1 MSAPPGRGGP
11 DGSCQARAVQRPLG
25 IVSVAF
31 RPTPLAEAAERARTL
46 GFSHID
52 TSVDFMDE
60 VVALPIGDVCSPRVP
75 RAGCTWLAPI
85 LRDEGSF
92 DFTVRRLRETPGAR
106 LEVGPGSVAGSV
118 AMTRAL
124 VDAVPGLRLCVDT
137 GHVAAW
143 GEDAIDLLDLA
154 AVVQL
159 RQAAPG
165 LSQLHVDDPRG
176 VVDFRAVL
184 QRLDDLAFDGLVS
197 VEYFNLPELGWPLD
211 DPVGFCVDL
220 AGYVRGL

>member
-1 MSAPPGRGGP
+1 
-11 DGSCQARAVQRPLG
+11 VQRPLG
-25 IVSVAF
+25 IVHVAF
-31 RPTPLAEAAERARTL
+31 RPAPLAEAAARAAAL
-46 GFSHID
+46 GFAHID
-52 TSVDFMDE
+52 TAVDSLGE

-75 RAGCTWLAPI
+75 REGCTWLAPL
-85 LRDEGSF
+85 LRDESSF

-118 AMTRAL
+118 AMSRAL

-137 GHVAAW
+137 GHVATW
-143 GEDAIDLLDLA
+143 GEDPIDLLDLA

-165 LSQLHVDDPRG
+165 LPQLHVEDSRG
-176 VVDFRAVL
+176 AVDFSAVL
-184 QRLDDLAFDGLVS
+184 KRLDDLDYDGLVS
-197 VEYFNLPELGWPLD
+197 VEYFDLPELGWPLE
-211 DPVGFCVDL
+211 DPVGLCVEL

>member
-1 MSAPPGRGGP
+1 
-11 DGSCQARAVQRPLG
+11 VQRPLG

-31 RPTPLAEAAERARTL
+31 RPAPLAEAAERARVL

-60 VVALPIGDVCSPRVP
+60 VVALPIGDVCTPRVP
-75 RAGCTWLAPI
+75 RAGCTWLAPL
-85 LRDEGSF
+85 LRDEASF
-92 DFTVRRLRETPGAR
+92 DFTVRRLRDHPGTR

-124 VDAVPGLRLCVDT
+124 ADAVPGLRLCVDT

-143 GEDAIDLLDLA
+143 GEDPIDLLDLA

-165 LSQLHVDDPRG
+165 LPQLPVDDPRG
-176 VVDFRAVL
+176 GVDCRAGL
-184 QRLDDLAFDGLVS
+184 PRLGDLDFDGLVS

-211 DPVGFCVDL
+211 DPVGLCVDL
-220 AGYVRGL
+220 AAHVRRL